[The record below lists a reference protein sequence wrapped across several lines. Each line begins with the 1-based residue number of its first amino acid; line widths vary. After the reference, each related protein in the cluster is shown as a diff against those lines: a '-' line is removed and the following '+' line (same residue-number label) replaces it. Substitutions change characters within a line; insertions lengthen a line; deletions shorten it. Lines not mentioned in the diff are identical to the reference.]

1 MSYGFYAFFEGNLA
15 SSMRPR
21 PFLIFME
28 TIHKKIAI
36 EPFRCRIVNRHNE
49 QEMAIKNSYPYFTI
63 GTGENSLEYAYDIK
77 VNDEELK
84 EILPLSKD
92 DVLRYGAFRE
102 YYYLCID
109 FEKNAKVYKKCA
121 NGKWRKESDITRE
134 TDLPIYPSIDDIDE
148 NFNGDRVIIYNEA
161 DYLKG
166 KFVRK
171 ETLCH
176 DIFAVSD
183 FCKKCFGNSNIK
195 KEVPYADVSVY
206 LSSEINDQGRIE
218 YAIPKWA
225 GGKEYEKGQYVI
237 YGGSIYRAERNIE
250 IKAKTDGTF
259 EKPTDDGSGWKKV
272 EQVPISSEPVTV
284 TGISEQRSTMFLS
297 KKKYIE
303 EKRDENGKLIITEYP
318 FYEDGGKFYFPYIKR
333 KIGIGDGAAR
343 LERIRFN
350 GMEEIRGENI
360 VVYPF
365 ESIFKNYGD
374 VITSVTFNFSL
385 YDEHEGENVTDW
397 DDAVKYEETYHT
409 TTTATTSGIKYFFI
423 ETGDTQTVSNFNS
436 DLTKEERNVNFA
448 AVSYTVNK
456 EKYDEDEI
464 EKLNF
469 FIKISPTGSQDIKM
483 DIDADIDRGS
493 CALFEKMNIL
503 GEVKSIRDLEKY
515 RNNYFDI

>member
-1 MSYGFYAFFEGNLA
+1 
-15 SSMRPR
+15 
-21 PFLIFME
+21 ME

-36 EPFRCRIVNRHNE
+36 EPFRCRIVNRHDE
-49 QEMAIKNSYPYFTI
+49 QEMAIKNPYPYFTI
-63 GTGENSLEYAYDIK
+63 GTSENSLKYAYDIK

-84 EILPLSKD
+84 EILPLYKD
-92 DVLRYGAFRE
+92 DVLRYGTFRE

-109 FEKNAKVYKKCA
+109 FEKNANVYKKCA
-121 NGKWRKESDITRE
+121 NGKWRKESDVTRE
-134 TDLPIYPSIDDIDE
+134 TDLPIYPSTDDIDE
-148 NFNGDRVIIYNEA
+148 NFNGDRVIIYNDA

-166 KFVRK
+166 KFTRQ

-176 DIFAVSD
+176 DIFVVSD
-183 FCKKCFGNSNIK
+183 FCKKCFGNGNIK
-195 KEVPYADVSVY
+195 KEVPYANVSVY

-218 YAIPKWA
+218 YAIPKWV

-237 YGGSIYRAERNIE
+237 YDGNIYRAERNIE

-259 EKPTDDGSGWKKV
+259 EKPTDDDSGWRKV

-333 KIGIGDGAAR
+333 KIGVGDGAAR

-350 GMEEIRGENI
+350 GQEEIRGENI

-365 ESIFKNYGD
+365 ESIFKDYGD

-409 TTTATTSGIKYFFI
+409 TMTATTSGIKYFFI

-456 EKYDEDEI
+456 EKYDEDEM

-469 FIKISPTGSQDIKM
+469 FIKISPIGSQDIKM